1 MRKLKVWV
9 GGYPAVK
16 SRGKIY
22 TNVLCA
28 VAAPSR
34 TKASAITGVPV
45 KELLMLFQ
53 ETTDPVILATANKQG
68 AWLFNNEDGKLLRKV
83 TKEDVANYG
92 RNPQ

>member
-1 MRKLKVWV
+1 
-9 GGYPAVK
+9 
-16 SRGKIY
+16 
-22 TNVLCA
+22 
-28 VAAPSR
+28 
-34 TKASAITGVPV
+34 
-45 KELLMLFQ
+45 MLFQ